1 MKIKICGIKT
11 LSEARAVC
19 ECEFRGKRV
28 DFIGLI
34 FAPSKRQ
41 VSTEIAEQIANL
53 AKSYGVKAVG
63 VFKDLAQ
70 AKSVAKMGFLDAVQV
85 YSKVDSKAEFAP
97 CEVWQVFSVNDALP
111 ELEGD
116 FDLALFDYKGKELGG
131 NGLSFEWGILDG
143 LSSSGIPFGIAG
155 GLSEQNAKKASEF
168 APALLDFNSK
178 LEDEKGFKIP
188 EKIAKLLENIY
199 KEAK

>member
-11 LSEARAVC
+11 LAEAKAVC
-19 ECEFRGKRV
+19 ECEFMGKRV

-41 VSTEIAEQIANL
+41 VSTKIAEQIAAL
-53 AKSYGVKAVG
+53 AKSYGIKAVG

-85 YSKVDSKAEFAP
+85 YEKVENKAEFSP
-97 CEVWQVFSVNDALP
+97 CEVWQVFSVNNALL

-131 NGLSFEWGILDG
+131 NGLSFEWGILEP
-143 LSSSGIPFGIAG
+143 LRNSRIPYAIAG
-155 GLSEQNAKKASEF
+155 GLSEKNAKKASRL

-178 LEDEKGFKIP
+178 LENEQGFKES
-188 EKIAKLLENIY
+188 EKIIKVLEQIY
-199 KEAK
+199 S

>member
-11 LSEARAVC
+11 LAEAKAVC
-19 ECEFRGKRV
+19 ECKFRGKRV

-41 VSTEIAEQIANL
+41 VSTKTAEQIAVL
-53 AKSYGVKAVG
+53 AKSYGIKAVG

-85 YSKVDSKAEFAP
+85 YEKVENKAEFSP
-97 CEVWQVFSVNDALP
+97 SQVWQVFSVNDALP

-131 NGLSFEWGILDG
+131 NGLSFEWGILEP
-143 LSSSGIPFGIAG
+143 LRNSRIPYAIAG
-155 GLSEQNAKKASEF
+155 GLSEKNAKKASELGC
-168 APALLDFNSK
+168 ALLDFNSK
-178 LEDEKGFKIP
+178 LENEQGFKES
-188 EKIAKLLENIY
+188 EKIIKVLEQIY
-199 KEAK
+199 S

>member
-11 LSEARAVC
+11 LAEAKAVC
-19 ECEFRGKRV
+19 ECEFGGKRV

-41 VSTEIAEQIANL
+41 VSTKIAEQIAAL
-53 AKSYGVKAVG
+53 AKSYGIKAVG

-85 YSKVDSKAEFAP
+85 YEKVENKAEFSP
-97 CEVWQVFSVNDALP
+97 CEVWQVFSVNDVLP

-131 NGLSFEWGILDG
+131 NGLSFEWGILEP
-143 LSSSGIPFGIAG
+143 LRNSRIPYAIAG
-155 GLSEQNAKKASEF
+155 GLSEKNAKKASWL

-178 LEDEKGFKIP
+178 LENKQGFKES
-188 EKIAKLLENIY
+188 EKIIKVLEQIY
-199 KEAK
+199 N

>member
-11 LSEARAVC
+11 LAEAKAVC

-41 VSTEIAEQIANL
+41 ISTKTAEQIAAL
-53 AKSYGVKAVG
+53 AKSYGIKAVG

-85 YSKVDSKAEFAP
+85 YEKVENKAEFSP
-97 CEVWQVFSVNDALP
+97 CEVWQVFSVNYALP

-131 NGLSFEWGILDG
+131 NGLSFEWGILEP
-143 LSSSGIPFGIAG
+143 LRNSRIPYAIAG
-155 GLSEQNAKKASEF
+155 GLSEKNAKKASELGCI
-168 APALLDFNSK
+168 LLDFNSK
-178 LEDEKGFKIP
+178 LENEQGFKES
-188 EKIAKLLENIY
+188 EKIIKVLEQIY
-199 KEAK
+199 S

>member
-11 LSEARAVC
+11 LSEAKAVC
-19 ECEFRGKRV
+19 ECEFKGKRV

-41 VSTEIAEQIANL
+41 VSTKAAEQIATL
-53 AKSYGVKAVG
+53 AKSYGIKAVG

-70 AKSVAKMGFLDAVQV
+70 AKSVAKLGFLDAVQV
-85 YSKVDSKAEFAP
+85 YEKVDDKTQFAP

-131 NGLSFEWGILDG
+131 NGLSFEWGILSP
-143 LSSSGIPFGIAG
+143 LLNSRIPFGIAG
-155 GLSEQNAKKASEF
+155 GLGEENAKNASEL

-178 LEDEKGFKIP
+178 LEDEQGFKQP
-188 EKIAKLLENIY
+188 SKIIKVLEQIY
-199 KEAK
+199 G

>member
-11 LSEARAVC
+11 LSEAKAVC

-41 VSTEIAEQIANL
+41 VSVELAKEIASL
-53 AKSYGVKAVG
+53 AKGYGIKAVG
-63 VFKDLAQ
+63 VFKDLEQ

-85 YSKVDSKAEFAP
+85 YEKVEKRADFAP

-131 NGLSFEWGILDG
+131 NGLSFEWGILSP
-143 LSSSGIPFGIAG
+143 LLNSRICFGIAG
-155 GLSEQNAKKASEF
+155 GLGEENAKKASEL

-178 LEDEKGFKIP
+178 LEDEQGFKQP
-188 EKIAKLLENIY
+188 SKIIKVLEQIY
-199 KEAK
+199 G

>member
-11 LSEARAVC
+11 LAEAKAVC
-19 ECEFRGKRV
+19 ECKFRGKRV

-41 VSTEIAEQIANL
+41 VSTKAAEQIAAL
-53 AKSYGVKAVG
+53 AKSYGIKAVG

-85 YSKVDSKAEFAP
+85 YEKVENKAEFSP

-131 NGLSFEWGILDG
+131 NGLSFEWGILEP
-143 LSSSGIPFGIAG
+143 LRNSRIPYAIAG
-155 GLSEQNAKKASEF
+155 GLSEKNAKKASEL

-178 LEDEKGFKIP
+178 LENEQGFK
-188 EKIAKLLENIY
+188 ESKKIIKVLEQIY
-199 KEAK
+199 S

>member
-11 LSEARAVC
+11 LAEAKAVC
-19 ECEFRGKRV
+19 ECEFRSKRV

-41 VSTEIAEQIANL
+41 VSTKTAEQIAVL
-53 AKSYGVKAVG
+53 AKSYGIKAVG

-85 YSKVDSKAEFAP
+85 YEKVENKAEFSP
-97 CEVWQVFSVNDALP
+97 SQVWQVFRVNDALP

-131 NGLSFEWGILDG
+131 NGLSFEWGILDP
-143 LSSSGIPFGIAG
+143 LRNSRIPYAIAG
-155 GLSEQNAKKASEF
+155 GLSEKNAKKASEL

-178 LEDEKGFKIP
+178 LENKQGFKES
-188 EKIAKLLENIY
+188 EKIIKVLEQIY
-199 KEAK
+199 N

>member
-11 LSEARAVC
+11 PAEAKAVC
-19 ECEFRGKRV
+19 ECEFKGKRV
-28 DFIGLI
+28 DFVGLI

-41 VSTEIAEQIANL
+41 VSTEMAEQIANL
-53 AKSYGVKAVG
+53 AKSYGIKAVG

-70 AKSVAKMGFLDAVQV
+70 AKSVAKLGFLDAVQV
-85 YSKVDSKAEFAP
+85 YSKVDDKNEFAP

-111 ELEGD
+111 KLEGD

-131 NGLSFEWGILDG
+131 NGLSFQWGILSP
-143 LSSSGIPFGIAG
+143 LLNSKICFGIAG
-155 GLSEQNAKKASEF
+155 GLGEENAKKASEL

-178 LEDEKGFKIP
+178 LEDEQGFKKP
-188 EKIAKLLENIY
+188 NKIIKVLEQIY
-199 KEAK
+199 G

>member
-11 LSEARAVC
+11 LAEAKAVC

-41 VSTEIAEQIANL
+41 VSTKAAEQIAAL
-53 AKSYGVKAVG
+53 AKSYGIKAVG

-85 YSKVDSKAEFAP
+85 YEKVENKAEFSP
-97 CEVWQVFSVNDALP
+97 SQVWQVFSVNDALP

-131 NGLSFEWGILDG
+131 NGLSFEWGILEP
-143 LSSSGIPFGIAG
+143 LRNFRIPYAIAG
-155 GLSEQNAKKASEF
+155 GLSEKNAKKASEL

-178 LEDEKGFKIP
+178 LENEQGFKES
-188 EKIAKLLENIY
+188 EKIIKVLEQIY
-199 KEAK
+199 S

>member
-11 LSEARAVC
+11 LAEAKAVC

-41 VSTEIAEQIANL
+41 VSTKTAEQIAAL
-53 AKSYGVKAVG
+53 AKSYGIKAVG

-85 YSKVDSKAEFAP
+85 YEKVENKAEFSP

-131 NGLSFEWGILDG
+131 NGLSFELKSSRAQPSSLAFLAFFS
-143 LSSSGIPFGIAG
+143 LSPPAIA
-155 GLSEQNAKKASEF
+155 
-168 APALLDFNSK
+168 
-178 LEDEKGFKIP
+178 
-188 EKIAKLLENIY
+188 
-199 KEAK
+199 

>member
-11 LSEARAVC
+11 LAEAKAVC
-19 ECEFRGKRV
+19 ECEFGGKRV

-41 VSTEIAEQIANL
+41 VSTKIAEQIAAL
-53 AKSYGVKAVG
+53 AKSYGIKAVG

-85 YSKVDSKAEFAP
+85 YEKVENKAEFSP

-131 NGLSFEWGILDG
+131 NGLSFEWGILDP
-143 LSSSGIPFGIAG
+143 LRNSRIPYAIAG
-155 GLSEQNAKKASEF
+155 GLSEKNAKKASEL

-178 LEDEKGFKIP
+178 LENKQGFKES
-188 EKIAKLLENIY
+188 EKIIKVLEQIY
-199 KEAK
+199 N

>member
-1 MKIKICGIKT
+1 MKIKICGIK
-11 LSEARAVC
+11 SEAEAKAVC
-19 ECEFRGKRV
+19 ECELRGKRV

-41 VSTEIAEQIANL
+41 VSLEMAQKIAKI
-53 AKSYGVKAVG
+53 AKSYGVKCAG

-85 YSKVDSKAEFAP
+85 YEKVENKAEFGP

-116 FDLALFDYKGKELGG
+116 FDMALFDYKGAELGG
-131 NGLSFEWGILDG
+131 NGLSFEWGILEG

-155 GLSEQNAKKASEF
+155 GLGEQNAKNASEL

-178 LEDEKGFKIP
+178 LEDANGIKIP
-188 EKIAKLLENIY
+188 AKIKAVLEQIY
-199 KEAK
+199 S

>member
-11 LSEARAVC
+11 LSEAKAVC

-28 DFIGLI
+28 DFVGLI

-41 VSTEIAEQIANL
+41 VSTQTAEQIATL
-53 AKSYGVKAVG
+53 AKSYGIKSVG

-70 AKSVAKMGFLDAVQV
+70 AKSIAKLGFLDAVQV
-85 YSKVDSKAEFAP
+85 YEKVDDKTQFAP

-111 ELEGD
+111 KLEGD

-131 NGLSFEWGILDG
+131 NGLSFDWGILDP
-143 LSSSGIPFGIAG
+143 LRNSGIPFGIAG
-155 GLSEQNAKKASEF
+155 GLGEENAKKASELGS
-168 APALLDFNSK
+168 ALLDFNSK
-178 LEDEKGFKIP
+178 LEDEQGFKQP
-188 EKIAKLLENIY
+188 SKIIKVLEQIY
-199 KEAK
+199 G

>member
-1 MKIKICGIKT
+1 MKIKICGIK
-11 LSEARAVC
+11 SEAEAKAVC
-19 ECEFRGKRV
+19 ECEFKGKRV
-28 DFIGLI
+28 DFVGLI

-41 VSTEIAEQIANL
+41 VSTEMAEQIANL
-53 AKSYGVKAVG
+53 AKSYGIKAVG

-70 AKSVAKMGFLDAVQV
+70 AKSVAKLGFLDAVQV
-85 YSKVDSKAEFAP
+85 YSKVNSKAEFAP

-143 LSSSGIPFGIAG
+143 LRNSRICFGIAG
-155 GLSEQNAKKASEF
+155 GLGEENAKKASEL

-178 LEDEKGFKIP
+178 LEDEQGFKKP
-188 EKIAKLLENIY
+188 SKIIKVLEQIY
-199 KEAK
+199 G

>member
-11 LSEARAVC
+11 LAEAKAVC
-19 ECEFRGKRV
+19 ECKFRGKRV

-41 VSTEIAEQIANL
+41 VSTKTAEQIAAL
-53 AKSYGVKAVG
+53 AKNYGIKAVG

-85 YSKVDSKAEFAP
+85 YEKVENKAEFSP
-97 CEVWQVFSVNDALP
+97 SQVWQVFSVNDALP

-131 NGLSFEWGILDG
+131 NGLSFEWGILEP
-143 LSSSGIPFGIAG
+143 LRNSRIPYAIAG
-155 GLSEQNAKKASEF
+155 GLSEKNAKKASEF
-168 APALLDFNSK
+168 GCALLDFNSK
-178 LEDEKGFKIP
+178 LENKQGFKER
-188 EKIAKLLENIY
+188 EKIIKVLKQIY
-199 KEAK
+199 S

>member
-11 LSEARAVC
+11 LAEAKAVC
-19 ECEFRGKRV
+19 ECEFGGKRV

-41 VSTEIAEQIANL
+41 VSTKTAEQIAVL
-53 AKSYGVKAVG
+53 AKSYGIKAVG

-85 YSKVDSKAEFAP
+85 YEKVKNKAEFSP

-131 NGLSFEWGILDG
+131 NGLSFEWGILEP
-143 LSSSGIPFGIAG
+143 LRNSRIPYAIAG
-155 GLSEQNAKKASEF
+155 GLSEKNAKKASEL

-178 LEDEKGFKIP
+178 LENEQGFK
-188 EKIAKLLENIY
+188 ESKKIIKVLEQIY
-199 KEAK
+199 S

>member
-11 LSEARAVC
+11 LAEAKAVC
-19 ECEFRGKRV
+19 ECKFRGKRV

-41 VSTEIAEQIANL
+41 VSTKTAEQIAAL
-53 AKSYGVKAVG
+53 AKSYGIKAVG

-85 YSKVDSKAEFAP
+85 YEKVENKAEFSP

-111 ELEGD
+111 ELEGN

-131 NGLSFEWGILDG
+131 NGLSFEWGILEP
-143 LSSSGIPFGIAG
+143 LRNSRIPYAIAG
-155 GLSEQNAKKASEF
+155 GLSEKNAKKASELGC
-168 APALLDFNSK
+168 ALLDFNSK
-178 LEDEKGFKIP
+178 LENKQGFKES
-188 EKIAKLLENIY
+188 EKIIKVLEQIY
-199 KEAK
+199 S

>member
-11 LSEARAVC
+11 LAEAKAVC
-19 ECEFRGKRV
+19 ECKFRGKRV

-41 VSTEIAEQIANL
+41 VSTKTAEQIAAL
-53 AKSYGVKAVG
+53 AKNYGIKAVG

-85 YSKVDSKAEFAP
+85 YEKVENKAEFSP
-97 CEVWQVFSVNDALP
+97 CEVWQVFSVNDVLP

-131 NGLSFEWGILDG
+131 NGLSFEWGILEP
-143 LSSSGIPFGIAG
+143 LRNSRIPYAIAG
-155 GLSEQNAKKASEF
+155 GLSEKNAKKASELGC
-168 APALLDFNSK
+168 ALLDFNSK
-178 LEDEKGFKIP
+178 LENEQGFKES
-188 EKIAKLLENIY
+188 EKIIKVLEQIY
-199 KEAK
+199 S

>member
-11 LSEARAVC
+11 LAEAKAVC
-19 ECEFRGKRV
+19 ECKFRGKRV

-41 VSTEIAEQIANL
+41 VSTKTAEQIAVL
-53 AKSYGVKAVG
+53 AKSYGIKAVG

-85 YSKVDSKAEFAP
+85 YEKVENKAEFSP

-131 NGLSFEWGILDG
+131 NGLSFEWGILEP
-143 LSSSGIPFGIAG
+143 LRNSRIPYAIAG
-155 GLSEQNAKKASEF
+155 GLSEKNAKKASELGC
-168 APALLDFNSK
+168 ALLDFNSK
-178 LEDEKGFKIP
+178 LENEQGFKES
-188 EKIAKLLENIY
+188 EKIIKVLEQIY
-199 KEAK
+199 S